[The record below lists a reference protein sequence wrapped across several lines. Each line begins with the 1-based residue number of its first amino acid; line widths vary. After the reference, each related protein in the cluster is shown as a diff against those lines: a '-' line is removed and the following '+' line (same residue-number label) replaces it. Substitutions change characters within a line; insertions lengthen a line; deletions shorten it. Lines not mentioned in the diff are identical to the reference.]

1 MNKCEV
7 DKNPHPAQILTTLNT
22 LQNIAI
28 SASAG
33 SGKTYTL
40 TNRFIYLLHAFEQP
54 DRIIALT
61 FTRTAAGEFFHKII
75 EKLCD
80 AAENS
85 GTAARLSKELAI
97 TADCARYHHLLQL
110 LIRSMHRLN
119 LQTLDSFFFRVVSAF
134 ALELGLSGSLNLL
147 DESSEPR
154 MRNEVRDSIVHRPG
168 ELTNELN
175 EFWHAFKQATYG
187 KDARSI
193 EKIISDF
200 IEQLYAL
207 YLDSPHGAQWG
218 QASTIWPNGCPWQTK
233 AAPDWDQ
240 LADNLLAALPDN
252 FGKAQIKGFTGA
264 ANAIRTYPINEKLNT
279 ALNNALA
286 VAADV
291 FSGSATF
298 KVSKEITVSGPLCAA
313 LADCLRAVVWHHLQR
328 GLENTQGVHR
338 ILQAYHD
345 NYDRIVRRPG
355 RLAFADLTHLLTP
368 DSEGS
373 PMAAVDDMTRQLM
386 DFRLDGQFDHWLF
399 DEFQDT
405 SRPQWE
411 VVANLID
418 EIVQDDSGERSFFYV
433 GDTKQCLYLWRNSD
447 DRLFHDI
454 QAHYNASGVERIAQ
468 LPLSMS
474 WRSAPAILD
483 AVNEV
488 FEDHAL
494 IAETFSTDAAARW
507 ARAWQTHKAS
517 PATEHLSGYSCWLE
531 AQKADSPSRNE
542 LILQLLKDLN
552 PIERGMSVGV
562 LVRKN
567 DDANEVADYLRQHSK
582 LPIHTGSA
590 IKPATD
596 NSAGAALLAL
606 LCLAA
611 HPGDRHALGYLSLID
626 TATEGPALANCA
638 EALRTRLYNESHE
651 SAVRWAAEQI
661 TAHLPPADTRH
672 RERLNRLIDQARAF
686 DNEERRDIDGLI
698 TYLKNSS
705 SGECHAGD
713 AVIVETIHKSKGL
726 EYDVV
731 ILVNEDKTARSET
744 RISPLLDS
752 EGKANWILEP
762 IKKDLMQADPM
773 LNQLLDQS
781 VSQRGFGNLCTLYVA
796 MTRAKRGLYMISDL
810 DRVSKTST
818 VHYLKER
825 LGTEAEPTELFPGE
839 DSTPSSERS
848 TSNAQRSTF
857 NYPLLWST
865 GDPDWHKSF
874 EEPDKPA
881 TSNQQPATSNQQPA
895 TSNQQPATPP
905 SFAPAHPRL
914 QLARPSSGKTRPL
927 SAAKCFDLNEHAS
940 TFGTAVHDAFEQ
952 IEWLAPPT
960 KNKSKQA
967 TKEDNNLTLDLL
979 DTETHHVSHAT
990 PHSDKA
996 PHSGEVRACL
1006 ANTEIRALFTQPKTP
1021 ATVWRERAFSIVE
1034 GDQFINGIFD
1044 RVIIHHDA
1052 DGALTRAE
1060 IIDFKT
1066 DRIHKSN
1073 TINQATEHHRPQ
1085 LEAYRSALSR
1095 IIGLDEA
1102 KIELKLLF
1110 TNVPAVVTV

>member
-1 MNKCEV
+1 MSL
-7 DKNPHPAQILTTLNT
+7 PHHEPPRKRCRWTSTPILLAFGTLNT

-54 DRIIALT
+54 ERIIALT

-80 AAENS
+80 AAEDPS
-85 GTAARLSKELAI
+85 KAAGLSKELSI
-97 TADCARYHHLLQL
+97 TAGCARYKHLLQL
-110 LIRSMHRLN
+110 LIHNMHRLN
-119 LQTLDSFFFRVVSAF
+119 LQTLDSFFFRVVSSF

-187 KDARSI
+187 QEARSI
-193 EKIISDF
+193 EKIVSDF

-207 YLDSPHGAQWG
+207 YLDTPNSERWG
-218 QASTIWPNGCPWQTK
+218 QADTIWPQGCPWKTS
-233 AAPDWDQ
+233 ATPDWDQ
-240 LADNLLAALPDN
+240 LADSLTAAIPDD
-252 FGKAQIKGFTGA
+252 FGKAQIKGFTA
-264 ANAIRTYPINEKLNT
+264 ASDCIRNYGGNEKLNT
-279 ALNNALA
+279 LLNNALA
-286 VAADV
+286 VAPDV
-291 FSGSATF
+291 FAGSATF
-298 KVSKEITVSGPLCAA
+298 KVSKEISITGPLCNA
-313 LADCLRAVVWHHLQR
+313 LADCLQAVVWHHLKR
-328 GLENTQGVHR
+328 ALENTQGVHR
-338 ILQAYHD
+338 ILQAYHE

-355 RLAFADLTHLLTP
+355 RLAFADLTHLLAP

-373 PMAAVDDMTRQLM
+373 PMGEVDEMTRQLM

-418 EIVQDDSGERSFFYV
+418 EIVQDGSGERSFFYV

-454 QAHYNASGVERIAQ
+454 QAHYNQGGANRIAQ
-468 LPLSMS
+468 QPLSMS

-483 AVNEV
+483 AVNDV
-488 FEDHAL
+488 FSDNAL
-494 IAETFSTDAAARW
+494 IAETFSVDAAARW
-507 ARAWQTHKAS
+507 ARAWQTHEAS
-517 PATEHLSGYSCWLE
+517 PATEKLSGFSCWIE
-531 AQKADSPSRNE
+531 AKKSDTPTRNE
-542 LILQLLKDLN
+542 LILKLLQDLN

-567 DDANEVADYLRQHSK
+567 ADANEVADYLRENCS

-590 IKPATD
+590 IKPAVD

-611 HPGDRHALGYLSLID
+611 HPGDAHARGYLNLID
-626 TATEGPALANCA
+626 VSTDGPALASSA
-638 EALRTRLYNESHE
+638 EELRTRLLSDCHE

-661 TAHLPPADTRH
+661 IAHLPNGDTRH
-672 RERLNRLIDQARAF
+672 RERLNRLIDKARAF
-686 DNEERRDIDGLI
+686 DSEERRDIDGLI
-698 TYLKNSS
+698 TFLRNCS

-713 AVIVETIHKSKGL
+713 AVIIETIHKSKGL

-731 ILVNEDKTARSET
+731 ILVNEDKTSRSET
-744 RISPLLDS
+744 RISPRLDAQ
-752 EGKANWILEP
+752 GKADWIMEP
-762 IKKDLMQADPM
+762 IKKDLMQADPT

-781 VSQRGFGNLCTLYVA
+781 ISQRGFGNLCTLYVA

-818 VHYLKER
+818 VHFLKER
-825 LGTEAEPTELFPGE
+825 LGSEAQATELF
-839 DSTPSSERS
+839 SES
-848 TSNAQRSTF
+848 D
-857 NYPLLWST
+857 YPVLWST
-865 GDPDWHKSF
+865 GAPNWHESF
-874 EEPDKPA
+874 AAPTPKA
-881 TSNQQPATSNQQPA
+881 TNNQQPTTS
-895 TSNQQPATPP
+895 
-905 SFAPAHPRL
+905 SFPPAHPRL
-914 QLARPSSGKTRPL
+914 QLARPSSGKSRPL
-927 SAAKCFDLNEHAS
+927 AASKCFDLEEQAS

-952 IEWLAPPT
+952 IEWLEEQTKAKKPPT
-960 KNKSKQA
+960 
-967 TKEDNNLTLDLL
+967 EDNNLTLDLFAFDESAAL
-979 DTETHHVSHAT
+979 DTQRST
-990 PHSDKA
+990 PNSQLSTLKTCFENSD
-996 PHSGEVRACL
+996 
-1006 ANTEIRALFTQPKTP
+1006 IRALFTKPKT
-1021 ATVWRERAFSIVE
+1021 ASVVWRERAFSYVE
-1034 GDQFINGIFD
+1034 GDQFTNGIFD
-1044 RVIIHHDA
+1044 RVVIHTDLSGAII
-1052 DGALTRAE
+1052 RAE

-1066 DRIHKSN
+1066 DRIHTGN
-1073 TINQATEHHRPQ
+1073 TLEQATEHHRPQ
-1085 LEAYRSALSR
+1085 LEAYRTAL
-1095 IIGLDEA
+1095 A
-1102 KIELKLLF
+1102 KIVGIDAVAVELKLLF
-1110 TNVPAVVTV
+1110 SDVPQLVTL

>member
-1 MNKCEV
+1 M
-7 DKNPHPAQILTTLNT
+7 INT

-54 DRIIALT
+54 ERIIALT

-80 AAENS
+80 AAEDPKQ
-85 GTAARLSKELAI
+85 AAALSKELAI
-97 TADCARYHHLLQL
+97 SADCARYHHLLQL
-110 LIRSMHRLN
+110 LIHSMHRLN

-193 EKIISDF
+193 EKIVSDF

-207 YLDSPHGAQWG
+207 YLDTPEGEQWG
-218 QASTIWPNGCPWQTK
+218 QASTIWPQGCPWKTN

-240 LADNLLAALPDN
+240 LADNLLVALPDDL
-252 FGKAQIKGFTGA
+252 GKAQINDFNSA
-264 ANAIRTYPINEKLNT
+264 AACIRNYAANEKLNT
-279 ALNNALA
+279 LLNKALA
-286 VAADV
+286 VAEDILAGQATIKVRKDLPL
-291 FSGSATF
+291 SGA
-298 KVSKEITVSGPLCAA
+298 LCTA
-313 LADCLRAVVWHHLQR
+313 LADSLRAVVWHHLQR
-328 GLENTQGVHR
+328 ALENTQGVHR

-355 RLAFADLTHLLTP
+355 RLAFADLTHLLAP

-468 LPLSMS
+468 QPLAMS

-494 IAETFSTDAAARW
+494 IAETFSTDAAGRW
-507 ARAWQTHKAS
+507 ARAWQTHQAS

-542 LILQLLKDLN
+542 LILRLLQDLN

-567 DDANEVADYLRQHSK
+567 ADANEVADYLRQHCT

-596 NSAGAALLAL
+596 NSAGTALLAL
-606 LCLAA
+606 LSLAA
-611 HPGDRHALGYLSLID
+611 HPGDRHARGYLTLID

-638 EALRTRLYNESHE
+638 EALRTRLFSESHE

-661 TAHLPPADTRH
+661 IAHLPPADTRH

-705 SGECHAGD
+705 GGECHAGD
-713 AVIVETIHKSKGL
+713 AVIIETIHKSKGL

-744 RISPLLDS
+744 RISPLLDT
-752 EGKANWILEP
+752 EGHADWILEP
-762 IKKDLMQADPM
+762 IKKDLMQADPT
-773 LNQLLDQS
+773 LKQLLDQS

-796 MTRAKRGLYMISDL
+796 MTRAKRALYMISDL
-810 DRVSKTST
+810 KGAHKGTTVS
-818 VHYLKER
+818 YLKER
-825 LGTEAEPTELFPGE
+825 LGTDAEPTELFPIQNLE
-839 DSTPSSERS
+839 LDVERS
-848 TSNAQRSTF
+848 TF
-857 NYPLLWST
+857 HYPLLWST
-865 GDPDWHKSF
+865 GDPNWHESF
-874 EEPDKPA
+874 EAA
-881 TSNQQPATSNQQPA
+881 TSQPTTNNQQQP
-895 TSNQQPATPP
+895 TPTTFP
-905 SFAPAHPRL
+905 PAHPRL

-927 SAAKCFDLNEHAS
+927 SAAKCFDLDEQAS

-960 KNKSKQA
+960 KTKAKKA
-967 TKEDNNLTLDLL
+967 PKEDNNLTLDLF
-979 DTETHHVSHAT
+979 DTETSHSPLAT
-990 PHSDKA
+990 RHSDA
-996 PHSGEVRACL
+996 VRHSDEVRACL
-1006 ANTEIRALFTQPKTP
+1006 ANTKIRALLTEPKTA

-1044 RVIIHHDA
+1044 RVVIHHDA
-1052 DGALTRAE
+1052 NGAITRAE

-1073 TINQATEHHRPQ
+1073 TITQATEHHRPQ
-1085 LEAYRSALSR
+1085 LEAYRNALSR
-1095 IIGLDEA
+1095 IVGLDTA
-1102 KIELKLLF
+1102 QIKLKLVF